1 MLNGKVT
8 IVFLIFRLIRNI
20 LPYESY
26 FPPYSYSK
34 NKVEFELDFSNY
46 TTQSYLKNAKY
57 VDRSQ
62 FARKDDVA
70 NLKSEVDKLHVD
82 KLSELDADKLKSVPT
97 DLIKLSDVLKNDIVK
112 KKVILLQSKVLK
124 IKYVVL
130 PT

>member
-1 MLNGKVT
+1 MKM
-8 IVFLIFRLIRNI
+8 
-20 LPYESY
+20 SY

-34 NKVEFELDFSNY
+34 NKIEFELDFSNY
-46 TTQSYLKNAKY
+46 ATQSYLKNAKC

-62 FARKDDVA
+62 FARKDDIA

-97 DLIKLSDVLKNDIVK
+97 DLIKLSNVLKNDVVK
-112 KKVILLQSKVLK
+112 KKVIMLRSKILK